1 MYKKKTATLNQQIV
15 QLSSELSQST
25 ADCSMISQKVAEL
38 QAAHEQA
45 LQASE
50 QSAEQLNTKLIEH
63 EKFRNEVAKN
73 SCDSNAFVGGLQT
86 ELAQLQIRFDQ
97 VSLDLTSTRSE
108 RDSTVSEMRQEIERL
123 NLLHGDQSHTENRL
137 VTAEAELTK
146 ERENNRLKSAKLE
159 NIIERLKEE
168 LNLKCSEITHL
179 TYRCEQSEQ
188 QIQADTPFT
197 EKQIKLLKNENKNL
211 MAKMD
216 GQVQEIMKTHG
227 QLAQLTDER
236 NYLDGEC
243 QRLNSLLM
251 NFHNQT
257 RSSSSR
263 LDMFFASFLHS
274 KL

>member
-1 MYKKKTATLNQQIV
+1 M
-15 QLSSELSQST
+15 
-25 ADCSMISQKVAEL
+25 
-38 QAAHEQA
+38 
-45 LQASE
+45 
-50 QSAEQLNTKLIEH
+50 
-63 EKFRNEVAKN
+63 
-73 SCDSNAFVGGLQT
+73 
-86 ELAQLQIRFDQ
+86 
-97 VSLDLTSTRSE
+97 
-108 RDSTVSEMRQEIERL
+108 
-123 NLLHGDQSHTENRL
+123 
-137 VTAEAELTK
+137 
-146 ERENNRLKSAKLE
+146 KSAKLE

-197 EKQIKLLKNENKNL
+197 GAFSQNLIWFMVCTSRVNFYHLEKQIKLLKNENKNL